1 MGTTTLLARKRLLP
15 KRPAV
20 TAAVAV
26 FAGILLCWTAMA
38 SAAAAPAPGKTGAA
52 VAKIVAMDGEVILQ
66 SGGDIIPAKVN
77 MAVKDGDFVLTKQG
91 SAQVV
96 FNDGAELKVFPFSN
110 AQIVQ
115 RQEKT
120 GFFSRTTQLS
130 RRITSYVGKMW
141 FKSGSS
147 VSRNFL
153 QTPTAV
159 CGLRGSAADFGY
171 DPATLNSMLNMY
183 SGQAQVVG
191 NVVRGF
197 FDNPGISAAVKSQV
211 YQALSNAYVQTQ
223 QAAAT
228 GQVVQV
234 ASAKVVALEV
244 AKLAATEVAKSN
256 PDQMVKTQAQAATAA
271 VDASIASAKTVVV
284 AEQIKTVQTQ
294 ATQAAADARAAGD
307 TAKAAEADKAVQAAT
322 VAAAQ
327 AAQAAAQAAAAAA
340 RAQTAADAL
349 NVAQAQAQA
358 QVAQNQEKRAE
369 TVQTRTMEA
378 VKNVVTTTVPTTV
391 APTTIAPTTAET
403 TAATTAAPTT
413 AETTVGPTTA
423 ETTAATTVAPTTAA
437 TTTTVPTTMMT
448 TISTTTTSSTSSSS
462 TIRPT
467 SP

>member
-1 MGTTTLLARKRLLP
+1 METMTLLARNRRILR
-15 KRPAV
+15 RPAMM
-20 TAAVAV
+20 AACTV
-26 FAGILLCWTAMA
+26 FAGMLFCWTAMA
-38 SAAAAPAPGKTGAA
+38 SAAAQAPAKTGAA

-66 SGGDIIPAKVN
+66 SGSELLPAKPN

-91 SAQVV
+91 TAQVV

-110 AQIVQ
+110 AQITQ

-120 GFFSRTTQLS
+120 GLFSRTTQLS
-130 RRITSYVGKMW
+130 RRITAFVGKMW

-159 CGLRGSAADFGY
+159 CGLRGSDADFGY
-171 DPATLNSMLNMY
+171 NPAQLNSFLNMY

-191 NVVRGF
+191 NVIRGF

-228 GQVVQV
+228 GKTIEV

-244 AKLAATEVAKSN
+244 AKVAATEVAKSN
-256 PDQMVKTQAQAATAA
+256 PDALVKAQAQVASAA

-284 AEQIKTVQTQ
+284 TEQIKDV
-294 ATQAAADARAAGD
+294 QAAAVKAVEDAKKAGD
-307 TAKAAEADKAVQAAT
+307 TAKAAEAEKAAQAAAVQAAQAE
-322 VAAAQ
+322 AAAR
-327 AAQAAAQAAAAAA
+327 AAAQAAA
-340 RAQTAADAL
+340 RAQQAADAMNL
-349 NVAQAQAQA
+349 QQTQAAA
-358 QVAQNQEKRAE
+358 QVAQNAEQRAE
-369 TVQTRTMEA
+369 TAQTRTIEA

-391 APTTIAPTTAET
+391 APTTIAPTTVET
-403 TAATTAAPTT
+403 TAATTAATT
-413 AETTVGPTTA
+413 TE
-423 ETTAATTVAPTTAA
+423 TTVAPTT
-437 TTTTVPTTMMT
+437 TSTT
-448 TISTTTTSSTSSSS
+448 TISTTSTTTSTSSSTS
-462 TIRPT
+462 TVRPT